1 MLDWLVAWSAWTTE
15 NYMKIAVLGAGI
27 AGITAAYELNRDGHE
42 VTVIER
48 EAEAASFTSYAN
60 AGLFAPA
67 HAYAWSS
74 PAAPK
79 ILLRSLWRNDQALRF
94 KPSADPAFWRW
105 MWLFWQQCTVENA
118 ARNTKRKARLC
129 NYSLNVFHETL
140 ARAPVAY
147 DGKKGGLLYFYR
159 SPAAFEAAAA
169 KSRILREEGCE
180 IETLDRDGAA
190 KADPALAPVK
200 DRIAGALYAPHDES
214 GDCRLFARNMAQW
227 LKGQGVTFSFG
238 TTIIGLKIDGDRV
251 SGIATDKG
259 EVAVDGVVLCL
270 GVYTPHLARQ
280 IGLNLPI
287 YPVKGYSITAPVS
300 GRNNPPTIGGVDE
313 ENLVAYAPYGDRIRA
328 TATAEFSGYDRSH
341 KPQDFAHMLK
351 IMRELFPSGADWS
364 ACEYWAGLRPMT
376 PEGTPIL
383 GKSPKRN
390 LWLNTGLGHMGW
402 TMSHATARITADLIA
417 GRKPAIPLDGL
428 TAAT

>member
-1 MLDWLVAWSAWTTE
+1 
-15 NYMKIAVLGAGI
+15 MKIAVLGAGI
-27 AGITAAYELNRDGHE
+27 AGITAAYELNRDGHD

-48 EAEAASFTSYAN
+48 ETEPASFTSYAN

-129 NYSLNVFHETL
+129 NYSQTVFHETL
-140 ARAPVAY
+140 MRAPVKY
-147 DGKKGGLLYFYR
+147 DGNKGGLLYFYR
-159 SPAAFEAAAA
+159 SRSAFEAAAA

-180 IETLDRDGAA
+180 IQTLDRDGAA
-190 KADPALAPVK
+190 EADPALAPVK
-200 DRIAGALYAPHDES
+200 DRIAGALFAPHDES

-227 LKGQGVTFSFG
+227 LKDQGVSFRFA
-238 TTIIGLKIDGDRV
+238 TRVSAFKIDGDRV
-251 SGIATDKG
+251 AAVTTDKG
-259 EVAVDGVVLCL
+259 EIAADAVVLCL
-270 GVYTPHLARQ
+270 GVYAPQLARQ
-280 IGLNLPI
+280 IGLNLPV

-313 ENLVAYAPYGDRIRA
+313 ENLVAYAPYGDRVRA
-328 TATAEFSGYDRSH
+328 TATAEFSGYDTSH
-341 KPQDFAHMLK
+341 TPSDFVHMLK
-351 IMRELFPSGADWS
+351 IMHELFPSGADWG

-383 GKSPKRN
+383 GPTRLRN

-402 TMSHATARITADLIA
+402 TMSHATARITADLVA
-417 GRKPAIPLDGL
+417 QRKPAIPLDGL
-428 TAAT
+428 TAVT